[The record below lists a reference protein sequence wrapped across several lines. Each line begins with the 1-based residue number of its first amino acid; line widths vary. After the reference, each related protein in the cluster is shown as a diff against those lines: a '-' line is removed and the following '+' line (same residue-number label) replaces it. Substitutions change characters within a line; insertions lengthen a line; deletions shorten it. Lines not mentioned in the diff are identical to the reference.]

1 MENLYSLDLQ
11 NNKISNLDDVS
22 PFLSTIQWLCKLD
35 LRGNPLAKMKKYRD
49 QIIMIGLK
57 IQSLDNK
64 KVTENEREYLITLEM
79 LKKGIKIPK
88 KQKQFGMG
96 ANENVGFR
104 HNRPGKFNL

>member
-1 MENLYSLDLQ
+1 
-11 NNKISNLDDVS
+11 
-22 PFLSTIQWLCKLD
+22 
-35 LRGNPLAKMKKYRD
+35 
-49 QIIMIGLK
+49 MIGLK

-104 HNRPGKFNL
+104 HNRPGKLNLPICLFLYVLNDSNLNHRNQKDHNDYKATQAC